1 MSKHTVFLDLETTSL
16 SPHEGV
22 IRLIQYMD
30 QDGGIKVFDVWK
42 EPKRIKQLINIC
54 ENPEIRKV
62 WMNASFDMGF
72 IRVAAGRRV
81 RFVNQVDLMLSEQ
94 VLLAGWFVPYLDH
107 KSGDMKKKMPMFS
120 LKDMVWRHLGIK
132 LDKTQQKS
140 DWSAPHLSEAQ
151 MQYAGEDVRIMQPLY
166 NIQCELLKLNKLEDV
181 AELEYQTIPAIV
193 EMQVSG
199 MPLDVSATEA
209 MIVLKSAER
218 DETLRELN
226 QMIIK
231 SQKSRQMTLLG
242 VESDKADMNM
252 SSPAQVVKKLR
263 ELGYQVKNADVEVLR
278 EIDHPWA
285 AKLLEYRTVERQL
298 NFLDQWL
305 NKHGGKKNGRIYPY
319 YAQNRAATGRMS
331 SNNPNAQQIPK
342 RQKGPSFRKL
352 FKAAPG
358 YKIVKAD
365 FAQVELRVV
374 AAVSGDKVMIDSIK
388 NGVDLHTLTAANMA
402 GIDPKDVTKTQR
414 FNAKA
419 VNFGLAYGMS
429 AKTLKKY
436 AKLNYSVDMS
446 EDEAYAAHKTY
457 HDLYAGLTKW
467 HAETSRRVKKE
478 VYDYHMHTYDKGFFV
493 QKVFSTETLFRRKR
507 YWADWGGETLAKLT
521 DATNTPIQG
530 SSADITK
537 LVLAELYK
545 SLPEEVKI
553 IGVIHDEVLLESPD
567 ALAED
572 AGLLMLEIMRR
583 VGSEVAS
590 PVPIDAEL
598 EIHQSWGGD

>member
-1 MSKHTVFLDLETTSL
+1 
-16 SPHEGV
+16 
-22 IRLIQYMD
+22 
-30 QDGGIKVFDVWK
+30 
-42 EPKRIKQLINIC
+42 
-54 ENPEIRKV
+54 
-62 WMNASFDMGF
+62 
-72 IRVAAGRRV
+72 
-81 RFVNQVDLMLSEQ
+81 
-94 VLLAGWFVPYLDH
+94 
-107 KSGDMKKKMPMFS
+107 
-120 LKDMVWRHLGIK
+120 
-132 LDKTQQKS
+132 
-140 DWSAPHLSEAQ
+140 
-151 MQYAGEDVRIMQPLY
+151 
-166 NIQCELLKLNKLEDV
+166 
-181 AELEYQTIPAIV
+181 
-193 EMQVSG
+193 
-199 MPLDVSATEA
+199 
-209 MIVLKSAER
+209 
-218 DETLRELN
+218 
-226 QMIIK
+226 
-231 SQKSRQMTLLG
+231 MTLFG
-242 VESDKADMNM
+242 AESEKADMNM
-252 SSPAQVVKKLR
+252 GSPAQVVKKLN
-263 ELGYQVKNADVEVLR
+263 ELGYPVKNADVEILR

-374 AAVSGDKVMIDSIK
+374 AAVSRDKTMIESIK
-388 NGVDLHTLTAANMA
+388 NGIDLHTLTAANMA
-402 GIDPKDVTKTQR
+402 GIVPSEVTKVQR

-446 EDEAYAAHKTY
+446 EDEALVAHKAY
-457 HDLYAGLTKW
+457 HTLYAGLTMW
-467 HAETSRRVKKE
+467 HSETSREVKKE
-478 VYDYHMHTYDKGFFV
+478 VNDYFLHTHEKGIYI
-493 QKVFSTETLFRRKR
+493 QRVFNTETLTGRKR
-507 YWADWGGETLAKLT
+507 YWPDWGGESLAKLT

-537 LVLAELYK
+537 LVLSELYRT
-545 SLPEEVKI
+545 LPEEVRI
-553 IGVIHDEVLLESPD
+553 IGVIHDEVLLEAPD

-572 AGLLMLEIMRR
+572 AGRLMLEIMRR
-583 VGSEVAS
+583 IGSRIAS

-598 EIHQSWGGD
+598 EISSSWGGD